1 MNKKIFFIITLL
13 LFLGVDKTYAATA
26 TPTPSP
32 APTNSQL
39 NSQIN
44 TLKDKIASQVSKLNL
59 VQKRG
64 IIGTIQ
70 NVSNNQITLTD
81 LSGNT
86 QYVDVDEITKFSS
99 QASSSFGLSDLKK
112 GMQVSVFGIYNKES
126 QRILAR
132 YINTITVPTRYAG
145 EIVAI
150 DGKNYI
156 LTIMTNDQKSI
167 KVEIDTTST
176 VDSYTTGA
184 ELTKYG
190 FSKLTVGERVY
201 GDAYPDKKDATLL
214 IADRMIVYLDAPKD
228 QSIQIVTPTVAA
240 TIAPTSTGAKSLKPI
255 K

>member
-1 MNKKIFFIITLL
+1 MNKKILFIIAM
-13 LFLGVDKTYAATA
+13 LFFLEIGKTYAAST
-26 TPTPSP
+26 TPTPTQ
-32 APTNSQL
+32 APTGSQL

-44 TLKDKIASQVSKLNL
+44 TLKNKIASQVSKLNL

-99 QASSSFGLSDLKK
+99 QSNATFGLSDLKK
-112 GMQVSVFGIYNKES
+112 GMQVSVFGIYNKDS

-132 YINTITVPTRYAG
+132 YIDAVIVPTRYSG

-150 DGKNYI
+150 DGTNFI
-156 LTIMTNDQKSI
+156 LTIMTTEQKSV

-176 VDSYTTGA
+176 IDSYNTGGN
-184 ELTKYG
+184 LTKYG
-190 FSKLTVGERVY
+190 FSKLNVGNRVY

-214 IADRMIVYLDAPKD
+214 IADRMIDYLDAPKD
-228 QSIQIVTPTVAA
+228 QTIQIVTPT
-240 TIAPTSTGAKSLKPI
+240 T
-255 K
+255 